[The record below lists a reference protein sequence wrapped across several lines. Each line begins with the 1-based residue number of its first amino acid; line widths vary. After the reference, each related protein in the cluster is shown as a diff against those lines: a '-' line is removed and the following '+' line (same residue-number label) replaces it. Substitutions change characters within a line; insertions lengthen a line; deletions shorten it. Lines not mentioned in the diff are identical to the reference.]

1 MTSDNTVPSHDWE
14 QRVAA
19 LWDSYGD
26 DTEPVGFRARMA
38 ELAAELPAGHPRALF
53 ELASASDA
61 TDEEAE
67 AAAYYERAL
76 AAGLSGGK
84 RREAVIQ
91 YGSTLRNLGRAAE
104 AVEVLYAERAAHSD
118 RLDDPLA
125 AFLALALHDAGRE
138 KEALALAL
146 ATLAPHLPQY
156 ARSVTYYAHELSAEG
171 P

>member
-1 MTSDNTVPSHDWE
+1 MNTTPLPPGWDE
-14 QRVAA
+14 RVAA
-19 LWDSYGD
+19 LWDAYDGD
-26 DTEPVGFRARMA
+26 DEPVAFRARTA
-38 ELAAELPAGHPRALF
+38 ALAAELPAGHPRALF

-61 TDEEAE
+61 TGEEAE

-76 AAGLSGGK
+76 AAGLSGDK

-104 AVEVLYAERAAHSD
+104 AVDLLYAERAAHSD

-125 AFLALALHDAGRE
+125 AFLALALHDAGRGE
-138 KEALALAL
+138 EALALTL
-146 ATLAPHLPQY
+146 TTLAPHLPQY
-156 ARSVTYYAHELSAEG
+156 AKSVRYYANELHSEG